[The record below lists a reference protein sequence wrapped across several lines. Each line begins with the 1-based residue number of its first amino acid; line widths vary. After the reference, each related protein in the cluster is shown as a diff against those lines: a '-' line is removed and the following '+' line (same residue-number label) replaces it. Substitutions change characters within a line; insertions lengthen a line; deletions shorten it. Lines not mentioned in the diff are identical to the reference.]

1 MEGWYKRLQPCF
13 KNSSQHFIGEG
24 MSFCLASFSYFICFR
39 IRIQC
44 SIYFLIGLDICP
56 KVRYLYQHGDSPCQD
71 DPSRVELSW
80 LVVVILLQVPISEVH
95 ILAHSMGNRALI
107 KATGLNPSVVLKNVI
122 LAAADEELSKF
133 QAMLV
138 AMGNPSS
145 VCSPLILSLFIS
157 FWLAPSLH

>member
-1 MEGWYKRLQPCF
+1 
-13 KNSSQHFIGEG
+13 
-24 MSFCLASFSYFICFR
+24 
-39 IRIQC
+39 
-44 SIYFLIGLDICP
+44 
-56 KVRYLYQHGDSPCQD
+56 
-71 DPSRVELSW
+71 
-80 LVVVILLQVPISEVH
+80 
-95 ILAHSMGNRALI
+95 MGNRALI

-157 FWLAPSLH
+157 F